1 MCAEVGALRAQ
12 GSKDGDHQ
20 RGKIVI
26 SSSGSD
32 DRPCEVLCKDE
43 VRGWRGSTELKEILL
58 YQEVQEPTSCVI
70 NVVSV
75 CFCFQQ
81 PLTSRGMTVSKL
93 YPLPSFLFI
102 PTAFL
107 RVSYRERERE
117 KKKKKKAGIPERL
130 VQPHGKQPR
139 KLLGDGC
146 KCREKKIIL

>member
-43 VRGWRGSTELKEILL
+43 GRGWRGSTKLKEILL

-93 YPLPSFLFI
+93 DPLPSFLFI

-117 KKKKKKAGIPERL
+117 KKKKKQEFQKDWSSHMESSPENCL
-130 VQPHGKQPR
+130 VMAANAVRR
-139 KLLGDGC
+139 KLSC
-146 KCREKKIIL
+146 N